1 MFANIASQVTGYYLI
16 ALILLILGYG
26 HLKTRKWAAKLSV
39 SLLYFW
45 LIIGIPLII
54 TVLFILAGT
63 KEISTTIALLIL
75 AVSILS
81 YAVFPPL
88 LILFYKNRNIIYTFE
103 KIDKT
108 TCWIER
114 IPVSVLTLSWLI
126 IFDIIVLHILI
137 LFNGIFPVFGS
148 FFYGLKGIVLL
159 DITILCLAFLV
170 WGLLRLQ
177 LWAWWGTVFALG
189 ILAITTIVT
198 FINSSY
204 ATILDNMKFPSKE
217 ILFLENIPLQGYH
230 FAILAGMPLLV
241 TWILTIM
248 LKKHFPKNES
258 AESKSPSP
266 LTH

>member
-16 ALILLILGYG
+16 ALVLLILGYG

-114 IPVSVLTLSWLI
+114 IPVSVLTLS
-126 IFDIIVLHILI
+126 
-137 LFNGIFPVFGS
+137 
-148 FFYGLKGIVLL
+148 
-159 DITILCLAFLV
+159 
-170 WGLLRLQ
+170 GLLFL
-177 LWAWWGTVFALG
+177 
-189 ILAITTIVT
+189 
-198 FINSSY
+198 
-204 ATILDNMKFPSKE
+204 MKFPPKE

-230 FAILAGMPLLV
+230 LLYLLECLFSNMGINNYV
-241 TWILTIM
+241 KET
-248 LKKHFPKNES
+248 FS
-258 AESKSPSP
+258 
-266 LTH
+266 